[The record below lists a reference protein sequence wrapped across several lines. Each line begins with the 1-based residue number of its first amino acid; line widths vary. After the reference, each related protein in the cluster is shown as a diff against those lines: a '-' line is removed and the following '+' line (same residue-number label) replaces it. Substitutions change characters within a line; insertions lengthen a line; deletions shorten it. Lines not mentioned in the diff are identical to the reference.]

1 MGNPSFSSDYGSRT
15 PTASNGTST
24 IHSLNSKPSSSLRSI
39 STNGSSNG
47 SRISNSPRNSPRTP
61 YKSHSGRTSPH
72 RSRAGSGRLANGSS
86 HRNGSLYRNGS
97 RGSQRSSRGI
107 AMTAPS
113 AHPYSLQNDQGGG
126 GGGGA
131 RSSDSIDHSTSSILN
146 SSLGSIETSSSYGTA
161 SSIISGSSIS
171 SNPMALSP
179 RKSSLKKPNR
189 ARNTVPPSPLPIC
202 DGNLGFH
209 NVGFAEPRSGS
220 IKRVRIASQNTDV

>member
-1 MGNPSFSSDYGSRT
+1 MLLTNSCVPAMIVSTPCKMVMFGEALSSIKSHPKARVWCSATKALAHWKRLNTGRRLSSYR
-15 PTASNGTST
+15 TST
-24 IHSLNSKPSSSLRSI
+24 TTPRSPTSEDSS
-39 STNGSSNG
+39 
-47 SRISNSPRNSPRTP
+47 
-61 YKSHSGRTSPH
+61 
-72 RSRAGSGRLANGSS
+72 A
-86 HRNGSLYRNGS
+86 SLYRNGS

-107 AMTAPS
+107 AMTASS
-113 AHPYSLQNDQGGG
+113 AHPYSLQNDQG